1 MTDETNENT
10 PATEET
16 NGDTHAPTRW
26 TKGMPSP
33 NPAGRPKMPK
43 TVKEVKEL
51 AKEFTPMALKTLA
64 AVCGNPKA
72 PPAARVAA
80 SEALLSRAW
89 GKPSGDFEGLGEG
102 LTIQI
107 VKFNNPQVSDD
118 SMKVIEGEV
127 ERNDDDEVA

>member
-1 MTDETNENT
+1 MIDETNENT
-10 PATEET
+10 PAPNDEAQASDT
-16 NGDTHAPTRW
+16 NVPARW
-26 TKGMPSP
+26 TKGMASP
-33 NPAGRPKMPK
+33 NPLGRPRQPK

-51 AKEFTPMALKTLA
+51 AKEHTQLALKTLA

-107 VKFNNPQVSDD
+107 VKFNNPQIGDD
-118 SMKVIEGEV
+118 NMKLIEGEV
-127 ERNDDDEVA
+127 

>member
-10 PATEET
+10 RATTEET
-16 NGDTHAPTRW
+16 NGDTQAPTRW
-26 TKGMPSP
+26 TKGMASP
-33 NPAGRPKMPK
+33 NPLGRPKMPK
-43 TVKEVKEL
+43 TAKEVKEL
-51 AKEFTPMALKTLA
+51 AKEHTPLALKTLA

-107 VKFNNPQVSDD
+107 VKFNNPQIGDD
-118 SMKVIEGEV
+118 MKLIEGEV
-127 ERNDDDEVA
+127 ERSDDENE

>member
-10 PATEET
+10 PATTEET

-43 TVKEVKEL
+43 SVKEVKEL

-64 AVCGNPKA
+64 AVCSNPKA

-80 SEALLSRAW
+80 ADSLINRAW
-89 GKPSGDFEGLGEG
+89 GRPAANDFEGAEQLVIRVMKFSE
-102 LTIQI
+102 QI
-107 VKFNNPQVSDD
+107 GDD
-118 SMKVIEGEV
+118 NIKVIEGEA
-127 ERNDDDEVA
+127 RDDETD

>member
-10 PATEET
+10 PATTEET

-64 AVCGNPKA
+64 AVCSNPKA

-80 SEALLSRAW
+80 ADSLINRAW
-89 GKPSGDFEGLGEG
+89 GRPAANDFEGAEQLVIRVMKFSE
-102 LTIQI
+102 QI
-107 VKFNNPQVSDD
+107 GDD
-118 SMKVIEGEV
+118 NIKVIEGEA
-127 ERNDDDEVA
+127 RDDETD